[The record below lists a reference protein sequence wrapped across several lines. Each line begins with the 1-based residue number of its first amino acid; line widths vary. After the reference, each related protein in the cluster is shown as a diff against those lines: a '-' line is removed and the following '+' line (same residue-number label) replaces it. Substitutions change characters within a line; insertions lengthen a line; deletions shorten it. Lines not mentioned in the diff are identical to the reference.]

1 MGEGEIALQCVA
13 VNLCYSRSYYPV
25 TRLER
30 VSSISRHCAG
40 VVGDDEGAEGTGI
53 VDRH

>member
-13 VNLCYSRSYYPV
+13 VNLCCPRSYYPV

-30 VSSISRHCAG
+30 VSRISWHCAG
-40 VVGDDEGAEGTGI
+40 VVGDDDGAKGTGI